1 VPISDL
7 SREAVAEV
15 KNAKKIAIVATPRI
29 LKPDEQRLWTF
40 YLRLRADALLVRS
53 SGFLQQMLAL
63 GGTGAFVNATNA
75 TIPLLYGDF
84 SLNVANIPAAKI
96 YLSAG
101 LSRLA
106 PTHDLNA
113 EQIADLVHGIGLKS
127 SSMIECIIHQHLP
140 IFHTEHCVFCRFLS
154 DGNNYKDCGHPCE
167 TNNVDLRD
175 LSGKDHTVLADMG
188 CRNTVF
194 NAEAQSGAV
203 YMKQLLGA
211 GIKKFRIELVDEDE
225 NFVIPMLNKYREL
238 ILCNKEK
245 EHELALDDLLQWLK
259 KLPNRNGI
267 SQGVSAGSL
276 LPQSEHSW
284 NTMKPTAYQLK
295 TKSKK

>member
-1 VPISDL
+1 LRTYLFVF
-7 SREAVAEV
+7 REAVTEV

-40 YLRLRADALLVRS
+40 YLRLKADALLVRS

-63 GGTGAFVNATNA
+63 GGSGAYVNGTNS

-84 SLNVANIPAAKI
+84 SLNVANIPSAKI

-113 EQIADLVHGIGLKS
+113 DQIADLVNGIGLKS
-127 SSMIECIIHQHLP
+127 SGMIECIIHQHLP

-175 LSGKDHTVLADMG
+175 LNGKDHIVLADMG

-194 NAEAQSGAV
+194 NAEAQSGAL
-203 YMKQLLGA
+203 YIKTLMDA
-211 GIKKFRIELVDEDE
+211 GVKKFRIELVDEDE
-225 NFVIPMLNKYREL
+225 KFVEPMLNKYRDL
-238 ILCNKEK
+238 TLCENENQLEQKLES
-245 EHELALDDLLQWLK
+245 LLLWLR
-259 KLPNRNGI
+259 KLPNRNGL
-267 SQGVSAGSL
+267 SQGVGVGSL
-276 LPQSEHSW
+276 KPTEETDW
-284 NTMKPTAYQLK
+284 ETMKPTAYQIK
-295 TKSKK
+295 AAKS